1 LIVIDPSMT
10 TTFVAPTDPPQ
21 NALMPIPG
29 EMRKVRDRLL
39 GADAPAETPL
49 ATTAPMPYVVQPGDT
64 LFSLAQRF
72 GTSVEAITA
81 ANGLADDSIRAGQEL
96 IIPASAASSS
106 P

>member
-1 LIVIDPSMT
+1 
-10 TTFVAPTDPPQ
+10 
-21 NALMPIPG
+21 
-29 EMRKVRDRLL
+29 
-39 GADAPAETPL
+39 
-49 ATTAPMPYVVQPGDT
+49 MPYVVQPGDT

-81 ANGLADDSIRAGQEL
+81 ANGLADDSIRVGQEL